1 MTRVRITRNTVADH
15 RAVMVG
21 EVLDLDDRE
30 ARLLVGLRKA
40 EVIPPVPRPAPQPA
54 AENGAAAEPGQA
66 GEDPRPI
73 PGPLSTTTAAALV
86 KKSRRKKIIGIL

>member
-1 MTRVRITRNTVADH
+1 MLRVRITRNTVAER
-15 RAVMVG
+15 RAVMIG

-30 ARLLVGLRKA
+30 AHLLVGLRKA
-40 EVIPPVPRPAPQPA
+40 EVIPPAPRPEPQTA

-73 PGPLSTTTAAALV
+73 PGPLSTTTAAAVV
-86 KKSRRKKIIGIL
+86 KKSRRKKLIGML